1 MSRWHRSV
9 AALAVV
15 ALWLAGCTPQRS
27 VGPSPGQPR
36 DRSGEQASAAE
47 LADLKDRA
55 GIEPCPTTPPG
66 VRPTPGGLP
75 DLSLPCLGG
84 GRAVRLSALRGSPTV
99 LNLWASW
106 CTPCR
111 DEIPLFQQ
119 LHERAGDDVLRLVG
133 IDVQDPNEG
142 MALAFAAETG
152 MTYPQLRDLDRATLD
167 ALRTRALP
175 LTLFVDANGR
185 LVYALNGP
193 VQSAGQL
200 ADLVEQHL
208 GVVTR

>member
-15 ALWLAGCTPQRS
+15 ALWLAGCTAQRS

-36 DRSGEQASAAE
+36 DRSGEQASVAE

-55 GIEPCPTTPPG
+55 GIEPCPTTPA
-66 VRPTPGGLP
+66 VRPAPGGLP
-75 DLSLPCLGG
+75 DLTLPCLGG
-84 GRAVRLSALRGSPTV
+84 GRAVRLSALRGTPTV

-106 CTPCR
+106 CRPCR

-119 LHERAGDDVLRLVG
+119 LHERAGDKALRLVG
-133 IDVQDPNEG
+133 IDVEDPNEG

-152 MTYPQLRDLDRATLD
+152 MTYPQLRDLERATLD
-167 ALRTRALP
+167 AMRTRALP
-175 LTLFVDANGR
+175 LTLFVDADGR

-193 VQSAGQL
+193 VESAGQL
-200 ADLVEQHL
+200 GDLVEQHL